1 MATLLEVQ
9 ADWIAAQR
17 VRAWQA
23 PLRAR
28 VALWANGQAIG
39 SVVHDVMRD
48 VIFGVGPKRDNS
60 PGTQG
65 SQIAALS
72 LLTSRPNP
80 HFTITPPEPGADG
93 AWHVQGDV
101 TLALNALA
109 DQMRQLHVG
118 HVRHYWRGEQLAVT
132 DAQGGRMGSVERG
145 AVRPLGIATRA
156 VHLVGSTPDGG
167 TWVQQ
172 RSLAKANDPGFWDTV
187 MGGMVSA
194 HDTLQTALERETY
207 EEAGLHLNQISQ
219 LSYGGCVILQR
230 PTGEADDDGIGYV
243 VEAIDW
249 YHCTVPHGLQPE
261 NQDGEVAQFQ
271 LLNPDELLA
280 RLYANQFTL
289 EAALVMAAALA
300 P

>member
-1 MATLLEVQ
+1 ML

-17 VRAWQA
+17 ARAWQA

-39 SVVHDVMRD
+39 SVVHEVMRD
-48 VIFGVGPKRDNS
+48 VVFGVGLKRDNS

-65 SQIAALS
+65 SQIAAIPLS
-72 LLTSRPNP
+72 SSPSNS
-80 HFTITPPEPGADG
+80 HFSITPPEFDADG

-109 DQMRQLHVG
+109 DQMRQLNVG
-118 HVRHYWRGEQLAVT
+118 HVRHYWRDEQLAVT

-145 AVRPLGIATRA
+145 AVRPLSIATRA

-172 RSLAKANDPGFWDTV
+172 RSLAKANDPGFWDTL

-194 HDTLQTALERETY
+194 QDTLQTALERETY
-207 EEAGLHLNQISQ
+207 EEAGLRLNQISQ

-249 YHCTVPHGLQPE
+249 YRCTLPHGLQPE

-271 LLNPDELLA
+271 LLNHDELLA
-280 RLYANQFTL
+280 RLHANQFTL

-300 P
+300 L

>member
-1 MATLLEVQ
+1 
-9 ADWIAAQR
+9 
-17 VRAWQA
+17 
-23 PLRAR
+23 
-28 VALWANGQAIG
+28 
-39 SVVHDVMRD
+39 MRN
-48 VIFGVGPKRDNS
+48 VIFGVGPKRDKFSQN
-60 PGTQG
+60 QG
-65 SQIAALS
+65 SQIAALPLS
-72 LLTSRPNP
+72 SGPPNS

-93 AWHVQGDV
+93 TWHVQGDV

-109 DQMRQLHVG
+109 DQMREMHVG

-132 DAQGGRMGSVERG
+132 DAQGGRIGSVERG

-172 RSLAKANDPGFWDTV
+172 RSLAKANDPGFWDTL

-194 HDTLQTALERETY
+194 QDTLQTALERETY
-207 EEAGLHLNQISQ
+207 EEAGLHLNQVSQ
-219 LSYGGCVILQR
+219 LNYGGCVILQR
-230 PTGEADDDGIGYV
+230 PTGEADDEGIGYV

-249 YHCTVPHGLQPE
+249 YRCTVPHGLQPV

-271 LLNPDELLA
+271 LLNRAELLA
-280 RLYANQFTL
+280 RLQGNQFTL

-300 P
+300 L